1 MWGVSLGCVEPT
13 PWAKTRRKTK
23 RRGKVKKPREE
34 DDDDILPPSKKVK
47 MEDKELDTTS
57 SDNTDA
63 IKGECSLEDI
73 LAK

>member
-1 MWGVSLGCVEPT
+1 MGKNKE
-13 PWAKTRRKTK
+13 KDEKKRK
-23 RRGKVKKPREE
+23 GKKPREE

-57 SDNTDA
+57 SDSTDA